1 VGLLDGKTALVT
13 GGGRGIGRGIA
24 RAMAA
29 AGARVM
35 VNDLGTSL
43 AGQGA
48 DAGPAAETVAEIVA
62 AGGIAVANTD
72 SVTDFDRAA
81 AMVRSVVDRWGRL
94 DVLVN
99 CAGILRD
106 RMLFNMTEAEWDAV
120 IAVHL
125 KGAFNTMRAAVEI
138 MRQQR
143 AGRIVNMS
151 SVSAFGSPGQ
161 PNYGAAKAGI
171 LGLTW
176 SAAAALGRYGVTVN
190 AVLPSGATRMMDETA
205 WGREAVERTG
215 RRLSET
221 AAGTPTDP
229 DNVAPL
235 VVFLASDAA
244 CDVNG
249 QAFHSWGYGYTL
261 VGHPEPVRRIDAD
274 RRLPPEELA
283 ELAPKTLTAHLT
295 PPPGFAFG
303 IGLDAR
309 PAGEWND
316 LADGVRL
323 WQSPREPA

>member
-1 VGLLDGKTALVT
+1 MGLLDGKTALVT
-13 GGGRGIGRGIA
+13 GAGRGIGRGIA
-24 RAMAA
+24 RALAD
-29 AGARVM
+29 AGARVV

-43 AGQGA
+43 AGDGA
-48 DAGPAAETVAEIVA
+48 DVGPAAETVAEIVS

-72 SVTDFDRAA
+72 SVTDFECAGT
-81 AMVRSVVDRWGRL
+81 MVRSVVERWGRL

-106 RMLFNMTEAEWDAV
+106 RMLFNMTESEWDAV

-125 KGAFNTMRAAVEI
+125 KGTFNTMRAAVEI

-143 AGRIVNMS
+143 GGRIVNMS
-151 SVSAFGSPGQ
+151 SVSAFGSAGQ

-176 SAAAALGRYGVTVN
+176 SAAAAVARYGVTVN

-205 WGREAVERTG
+205 WGREALLRTG
-215 RRLSET
+215 RKLSET

-244 CDVNG
+244 ANVNG
-249 QAFHSWGYGYTL
+249 QAFHSWGYGYTVVAQPAPL
-261 VGHPEPVRRIDAD
+261 RRIDAD
-274 RRLPPEELA
+274 RRLTPDELVR
-283 ELAPKTLTAHLT
+283 LAPSTLTAGLA

-303 IGLDAR
+303 IGLEAR
-309 PAGEWND
+309 PDAEWTD
-316 LADGVRL
+316 LGDGIRL
-323 WQSPREPA
+323 WQSAAARS